1 MKKIIII
8 IIAAVVGIAACRKK
22 DVASF
27 HGAANIYFNLDP
39 KDSILYTF
47 ALHPGKATDTAW
59 VPVRISGDRINRDR
73 VYAVKIIDSAS
84 TGIVNTQYQPLKD
97 LYVLPAGAGVGYMP
111 VILYNTDTM
120 LFKRSFTLKLE
131 MVPTGDFNSDVSERI
146 YTKVVYSNRLEKP
159 SWWNKSPGGAY
170 SIVKYQLFRIAA
182 TPDDVPTGTYSQPV
196 QLYFTA
202 KLQSLLIN
210 ADTWVINNP
219 DKGYVLKDRGDGINK
234 DFYEAQSP
242 DKKFLYK
249 KDTSSGKYYFIDENN
264 QQIK

>member
-1 MKKIIII
+1 
-8 IIAAVVGIAACRKK
+8 
-22 DVASF
+22 
-27 HGAANIYFNLDP
+27 
-39 KDSILYTF
+39 
-47 ALHPGKATDTAW
+47 
-59 VPVRISGDRINRDR
+59 
-73 VYAVKIIDSAS
+73 
-84 TGIVNTQYQPLKD
+84 VNTQYQPLKD
-97 LYVLPAGAGVGYMP
+97 QYVLPAGAGVGYMP